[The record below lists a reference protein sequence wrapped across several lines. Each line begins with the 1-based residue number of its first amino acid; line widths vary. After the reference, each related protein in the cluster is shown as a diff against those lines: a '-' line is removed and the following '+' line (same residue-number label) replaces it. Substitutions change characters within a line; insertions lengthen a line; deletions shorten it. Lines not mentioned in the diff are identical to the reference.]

1 MPERAEA
8 TRFTRE
14 ANAAVLEQL
23 PFSDT
28 EDFDDARRG
37 LIAPLAGGGVLRNEH
52 GWTFWDPERFAF
64 VEPGS
69 EAPDTVNPSLW
80 RQAQLVLEGGL
91 FKVTERI
98 YQVRNQDISN
108 MTIVEGDEGL
118 IVIDPLI
125 SAETA
130 RAALDL
136 YCEHRERRPV
146 TAVIY
151 SHSHVDHFGGV
162 RGVIDSDDVEAGR
175 VRVISPAGFLEA
187 AVSENVI
194 AGNAMARRALYM
206 FGTLLEPSPKGQV
219 GVGLG
224 LTTSLGQIGLI
235 APTEEITHTGQRLEV
250 DGVEFEFLLAPD
262 TEAPA
267 EMHWFIESERALTA
281 AENCCHTLHNTYT
294 LRGAPIRDPRAWS
307 RYLNETAVRWADR
320 ADVLYGMH
328 HWPVWGRDR
337 VGDLLRASRD
347 AYRYINDQ
355 TLRLANHGHTA
366 PEIAELVQL
375 PDGLARRWAL
385 RGYYG
390 TVNHN
395 VKAAYVKY
403 LGAYDGNPAN
413 LHPLPPEEAARRYVD
428 AVGGAERLLELG
440 REAYER
446 GEYRWVAEL
455 VNHLVFAD
463 PQHREARELQAGALE
478 QLGYQAE
485 SGAWRNSYLTGAQE
499 LRHGT
504 PDLPGA
510 RLANPDILRA
520 MSLGMCLDYVAVRID
535 GPRAA
540 EHRLAVN
547 LELTDTGESAA
558 LELANGALSHALG
571 HALAE
576 PDASVRMTR
585 ATLDRLVAAEAA
597 VADAVAAGEIQ
608 ADPDAS
614 ALEQLL
620 DLVDEFRL
628 WFNIVEP

>member
-1 MPERAEA
+1 MSERKDA
-8 TRFTRE
+8 TEFTR
-14 ANAAVLEQL
+14 AAHAAVLERL
-23 PFSDT
+23 PFADT
-28 EDFDDARRG
+28 QDFEDAKRG
-37 LIAPLAGGGVLRNEH
+37 LIAPLANGGVLRNEH

-64 VEPGS
+64 IEPGS
-69 EAPDTVNPSLW
+69 EAPATVNPSLW

-91 FKVTERI
+91 FQVTERI

-130 RAALDL
+130 RAAFDL

-162 RGVIDSDDVEAGR
+162 RGVIDEEDVRAGR
-175 VRVISPAGFLEA
+175 VRVIAPAGFLEA

-206 FGTLLEPSPKGQV
+206 FGTLLEPSAKGQV

-235 APTEEITHTGQRLEV
+235 APTEEVTHTGERLEI
-250 DGVEFEFLLAPD
+250 DGIGFEFLLAPD

-307 RYLNETAVRWADR
+307 RYLNETATRWADR

-328 HWPVWGRDR
+328 HWPVWGTER
-337 VGDLLRASRD
+337 VGELLRAGRD

-355 TLRLANHGHTA
+355 TLRLANHGHT
-366 PEIAELVQL
+366 PDEIAEMVEF
-375 PDGLARRWAL
+375 PDGLARRWAV

-390 TVNHN
+390 TVSHN

-403 LGAYDGNPAN
+403 LGAYDGNPAK
-413 LHPLPPEEAARRYVD
+413 LHPLPPEEAARHWVE
-428 AVGGAERLLELG
+428 AVGGAERVLELG
-440 REAYER
+440 RDAFER

-463 PQHREARELQAGALE
+463 PANRDARELQADALE

-499 LRHGT
+499 LRFGA

-510 RLANPDILRA
+510 RLANPDMLRA
-520 MSLGMCLDYVAVRID
+520 MSLGMCLDYVAVRLD

-540 EHRLAVN
+540 EHRLAIN
-547 LELTDTGESAA
+547 LELTDTGETAA

-571 HALAE
+571 HAVAG
-576 PDASVRMTR
+576 PDATVRMTR
-585 ATLDRLVAAEAA
+585 ATLDRLVAAETTVAEAA
-597 VADAVAAGEIQ
+597 ATGGIE
-608 ADPDAS
+608 ADPDPS
-614 ALEQLL
+614 TLGRLL